1 MKIYDII
8 HESEVLDEGLEKLF
22 VPLLTKL
29 GFGAADTAAARA
41 LEKLTAKWAEDM
53 AIAAERGEAV
63 SLTNTRRF
71 LKGEGL
77 TDAQI
82 NKLLQDRAALR
93 AAAKEAKSQ
102 VQKAQ
107 VARVTASAGKGYR
120 KAADIALLVAK
131 HGSTAYLIYEPA
143 KFYADNMQ
151 NAEDH
156 LAAGN
161 VTPEEFTAMKK
172 QQLSIMIGKITT
184 NILGAG
190 MIKGFVK
197 PFSIGLR
204 FVGKGSNA
212 GFANILADTLDGL
225 SIAGKVWL
233 TNMINDPDN
242 AKIIATVFGN
252 SIASEY
258 IGGTALE
265 AVNTVREWFG
275 MADAQGAGNPNKPD
289 PNKPEQGAKP
299 TDDAANAPAS
309 SISTSAYS
317 NLKSGPN
324 GPELKTPDEIRRNYM
339 QLGNR

>member
-8 HESEVLDEGLEKLF
+8 HESKALDEGLERLF

-29 GFGAADTAAARA
+29 GFGAADTAVVRA

-63 SLTNTRRF
+63 NLTNTRRF

-77 TDAQI
+77 SDAQI
-82 NKLLQDRAALR
+82 NKILQDKAALR

-120 KAADIALLVAK
+120 TAADIALLVAR

-161 VTPEEFTAMKK
+161 ITPDEFNAMKK

-212 GFANILADTLDGL
+212 GFANVLADTLDGL

-233 TNMINDPDN
+233 TNIINDPDN

-252 SIASEY
+252 AIASEY
-258 IGGTALE
+258 IGGPALE
-265 AVNTVREWFG
+265 AVNKVKEWFG
-275 MADAQGAGNPNKPD
+275 MADAQGAANPNGT

-299 TDDAANAPAS
+299 TDPTGANTPA
-309 SISTSAYS
+309 TTPGVYS
-317 NLKSGPN
+317 HLKASPA
-324 GPELKTPDEIRRNYM
+324 GPELKTPDEIYKDYM
-339 QLGNR
+339 KLGNR